1 MCLLDLIL
9 KKCNGKARTWQ
20 KNVKVREQTSLHLA
34 NQGLNKLDLAFPV
47 FAITR
52 AFPRLPPVTR
62 LFPRLPPVTRLFPR
76 LPPVTRLFPRF
87 PPVTRLFPRLPPVT
101 RLFPRLPSTTKLS
114 CAHLRSPN
122 FSRAFRWLLRK
133 TNQLERRCN
142 FFRQSGDNV
151 LESIFCAH
159 TFSRVFFLLSSSDR

>member
-1 MCLLDLIL
+1 MVRPAPG
-9 KKCNGKARTWQ
+9 KKNL
-20 KNVKVREQTSLHLA
+20 KVREQTSLHLA

-62 LFPRLPPVTRLFPR
+62 VFPRLPPVTRLFPR
-76 LPPVTRLFPRF
+76 LPPVTRLFPR
-87 PPVTRLFPRLPPVT
+87 
-101 RLFPRLPSTTKLS
+101 LPSSTKLS

-151 LESIFCAH
+151 LESISCAH
-159 TFSRVFFLLSSSDR
+159 TFSRVFVFAFI